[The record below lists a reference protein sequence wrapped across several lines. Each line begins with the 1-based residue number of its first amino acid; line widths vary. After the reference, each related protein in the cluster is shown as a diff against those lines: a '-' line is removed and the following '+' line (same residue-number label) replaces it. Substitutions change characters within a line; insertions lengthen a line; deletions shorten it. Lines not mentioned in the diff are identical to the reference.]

1 MSQNTTTE
9 KKFAT
14 YSAYARNW
22 LIENEIKL
30 KTVTV
35 EDGNYNPYFI
45 YLNRIA
51 NGNKPKFRILQR
63 GKDAVKNCI
72 LITFNT
78 ERHDREYLCYK
89 IQSFIKV
96 INFLAH
102 GSCQTFINQDLI
114 ARILSG
120 CIDHKGQAVKG
131 LLD

>member
-35 EDGNYNPYFI
+35 KDGNYNPYFI

-51 NGNKPKFRILQR
+51 NGNKPKF
-63 GKDAVKNCI
+63 KD
-72 LITFNT
+72 LTT
-78 ERHDREYLCYK
+78 
-89 IQSFIKV
+89 
-96 INFLAH
+96 
-102 GSCQTFINQDLI
+102 G
-114 ARILSG
+114 
-120 CIDHKGQAVKG
+120 
-131 LLD
+131 